1 MKTLNVVASSKV
13 FVVQPVP
20 RAVLPAFESRMV
32 EIQAIW
38 LTEGFSTAD
47 AIARDDCWEHMLAI
61 AAMLPSHENPVNVGV
76 DLELL
81 SNDYQQLERLF
92 FGDASQAYEALRANK
107 GDLLSSFSLDLFTG
121 CLLYELHH
129 YEPKKKLIEA
139 EELRQV
145 KPLLKPLGQKTSPL
159 KVVAT
164 QTQTRSP
171 ILSTDLERE
180 TDSNSG
186 AA

>member
-1 MKTLNVVASSKV
+1 VKTLNIVANSKV
-13 FVVQPVP
+13 FTVQPVP
-20 RAVLPAFESRMV
+20 RATLPAFESRMV

-47 AIARDDCWEHMLAI
+47 AIARDDCWEHMKAI
-61 AAMLPSHENPVNVGV
+61 AAMLPSHENPVNKGV

-121 CLLYELHH
+121 SLLYELHH

-145 KPLLKPLGQKTSPL
+145 KPLVKPLGQKTSQS
-159 KVVAT
+159 KVVEIAP
-164 QTQTRSP
+164 QTRSP
-171 ILSTDLERE
+171 TLSTDLALE
-180 TDSNSG
+180 TASNSG